1 MLSRLGGERQ
11 IPVTIFRSRDVWARS
26 VDCKQSKRID
36 AFSGGMRFTPFYV
49 AETDSNRPEY
59 FARLL
64 TYLRRKGKSREDAE
78 DLIQEA
84 MLRLHIYA
92 KGDAVVNKE
101 AFLRRAV
108 HNLAIDQY
116 RRDRSGLRR
125 EVPIEEVNRLS
136 PLMAPGPTPDQ
147 IIENQQRLDCLTALL
162 DATNPRTR
170 QIYFAHRSGYT
181 YAEIAD
187 DMDIAEITIRR
198 HIARAHAA
206 LPKVND

>member
-1 MLSRLGGERQ
+1 VSSSEAFTGCQGHQARRQ
-11 IPVTIFRSRDVWARS
+11 ASIPRYHVV
-26 VDCKQSKRID
+26 
-36 AFSGGMRFTPFYV
+36 RFGPFYV

-84 MLRLHIYA
+84 MLRLHVYA
-92 KGDAVVNKE
+92 KDDVVVNKE

-116 RRDRSGLRR
+116 RRDRSGSCR
-125 EVPIEEVNRLS
+125 EVPIDEVNRLS
-136 PLMAPGPTPDQ
+136 TLMAPGPDPDQ
-147 IIENQQRLDCLTALL
+147 ILETQQRLDCLTALL
-162 DATNPRTR
+162 DAMNPRTR
-170 QIYFAHRSGYT
+170 KIYFAHRSGYT
-181 YAEIAD
+181 YAEIAG

-198 HIARAHAA
+198 HIARAQAA
-206 LPKVND
+206 LRKVNDWF